1 MKTRYLFIVILLGML
16 MLSCTALPQNISAI
30 SATQPSAATQ
40 SASAENLLPTNSP
53 PKPTVAALCA
63 PGVELITGD
72 FTYTNE
78 FVLETYYV
86 EHAVALLD
94 LTGYLKRDKEWE
106 LPVESQVLGYM
117 NVDTENNRGTF
128 RLQLPVRP
136 AGESHDVDN
145 DGTKDNGVQIF
156 AVGYSPNLTGDV
168 FSVGDDRS
176 LGWPTYL
183 ASIVTDT
190 ENQDEV
196 IGGKL
201 VVWAADDQQA
211 FPAGFGDDGLLFTE
225 DDPIAPLPAG
235 YSVIDLDKQPFDIY
249 QGQEAKMKL
258 YEPQDIAVKDFSN
271 LSFSEAFD
279 KMFEIARK
287 EYAFNGMEGKQ
298 PNWDKLYA
306 ELSPRVKEAEQK
318 NDVRAYYAAL
328 RDFTYAFKDGHVG
341 LSSDLRRQEFRQ
353 IAGSGY
359 GFTIRELDDG
369 SVIVTYI
376 TENGPAQK
384 AGIKVG
390 AEITEFNRMPI
401 GEAIGKVLPFEAP
414 YSTDFGL
421 RTAQAL
427 YLLRAPAGTKAEVTF
442 INPGDKAKTVT
453 LQAVQEF
460 DSFLAGWP
468 FDDADPDV
476 LPVEYKTLETQIGY
490 IRINSNYDD
499 LGLAIRIFER
509 ALKIFEQN
517 QVAGLI
523 IDMRF
528 NFGGAPLGLAGFLY
542 DQEIPLGQLEYYS
555 DKTGKFEPEGPREKV
570 YPNVGQ
576 YRFDEMVLLVDQNC
590 YSACEIE
597 AYGFRQVPGMVVMG
611 QFPTAG
617 VEAETARGQ
626 FKLPGDIELT
636 IPTGR
641 FTLPD
646 GSIFLEGKGVQLT
659 QRIPITRETVLSNED
674 VVLKAAEQ
682 AILE

>member
-1 MKTRYLFIVILLGML
+1 MKTRFLSVLILLGILTMA
-16 MLSCTALPQNISAI
+16 CAVLPQRNS
-30 SATQPSAATQ
+30 PSADQ
-40 SASAENLLPTNSP
+40 SP
-53 PKPTVAALCA
+53 AAPEIGAVPCA
-63 PGVELITGD
+63 PGIELITGD
-72 FTYTNE
+72 FTYTND

-94 LTGYLKRDKEWE
+94 LTGYVKRDKEWE
-106 LPVESQVLGYM
+106 LPVDSQVLGYM

-145 DGTKDNGVQIF
+145 DGNQDAGVQIF

-183 ASIVTDT
+183 ASIITDT

-201 VVWAADDQQA
+201 VVWSPDDHQQ
-211 FPAGFGDDGLLFTE
+211 FPTGFGNDGLLFTA
-225 DDPIAPLPAG
+225 DDPVAPLPAG
-235 YSVIDLDKQPFDIY
+235 YSVIDLDKQPFEVF

-271 LSFSEAFD
+271 LSFSQAFD
-279 KMFEIARK
+279 QMFEIVRK
-287 EYAFNGMEGKQ
+287 EYAFNGIEGKQ
-298 PNWDKLYA
+298 PDWEKLYA
-306 ELSPRVKEAEQK
+306 ELSPRIRQAEQQG
-318 NDVRAYYAAL
+318 DVAAYYQAL

-353 IAGSGY
+353 IASSGY
-359 GFTIRELDDG
+359 GFAIRELDDG
-369 SVIVTYI
+369 SVIVNFV
-376 TENGPAQK
+376 TEGGPAEA
-384 AGIKVG
+384 AGIRVG
-390 AEITEFNRMPI
+390 AQVTGFNGMPI
-401 GEAIGKVLPFEAP
+401 GEAIRKVQPFEAP

-442 INPGDKAKTVT
+442 INPGEKARTVT
-453 LQAVQEF
+453 LQAIQEF
-460 DSFLAGWP
+460 DSFLANWP

-476 LPVEYKTLETQIGY
+476 LPVEYKTLDTQIGY

-517 QVAGLI
+517 QVLGLI

-576 YRFDEMVLLVDQNC
+576 YRFDEMVLLVDQTC

-597 AYGFRQVPGMVVMG
+597 AYGFSQVPGMVVMG

-626 FKLPGDIELT
+626 FKLPGEIELT

-646 GSIFLEGKGVQLT
+646 GSIFLEGKGVQPT
-659 QRIPITRETVLSNED
+659 KRIPITRETVLNSED

-682 AILE
+682 EILE

>member
-1 MKTRYLFIVILLGML
+1 MKTRLLSVLILLGML
-16 MLSCTALPQNISAI
+16 TLACTALPQS
-30 SATQPSAATQ
+30 SPPDSTDS
-40 SASAENLLPTNSP
+40 SLPTYSP
-53 PKPTVAALCA
+53 TKPMAAALCA

-94 LTGYLKRDKEWE
+94 LTGYIQRDKEWE

-145 DGTKDNGVQIF
+145 DGTKDEGVQIF

-183 ASIVTDT
+183 ASIITDP

-201 VVWAADDQQA
+201 VVWAPDDQQA
-211 FPAGFGDDGLLFTE
+211 FPTSFGEDGLLFTA
-225 DDPIAPLPAG
+225 DDPVAPLPAG
-235 YSVIDLDKQPFDIY
+235 YSVIDLDKQPFEID

-287 EYAFNGMEGKQ
+287 EYAFNGIEGKQ
-298 PNWDKLYA
+298 PDWDKLYA

-318 NDVRAYYAAL
+318 RDVRAYYAAL

-341 LSSDLRRQEFRQ
+341 LSSDLRRQEFRE

-376 TENGPAQK
+376 TEDGPAQK

-390 AEITEFNRMPI
+390 AEITEFNGMPI
-401 GEAIGKVLPFEAP
+401 DEAISKVLPFEAP

-442 INPGDKAKTVT
+442 INPGDKAKTIT
-453 LQAVQEF
+453 LQAIQEF

-476 LPVEYKTLETQIGY
+476 LPVEYRTLETQIGY

-576 YRFDEMVLLVDQNC
+576 YRFDKMVLLVDQNC

-597 AYGFRQVPGMVVMG
+597 AYGFSQVPGMIVMG